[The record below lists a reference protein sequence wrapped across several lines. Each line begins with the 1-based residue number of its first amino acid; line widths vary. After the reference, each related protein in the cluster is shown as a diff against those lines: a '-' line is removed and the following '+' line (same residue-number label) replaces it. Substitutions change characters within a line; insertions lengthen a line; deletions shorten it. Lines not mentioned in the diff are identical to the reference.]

1 MMFRA
6 GRVFVALIIGVLY
19 SAITAPG
26 SVQAISSLTG
36 IVAPATSLVI
46 IVNNKNPVNELS
58 IVELRRLLL
67 GDVTRWPG
75 GGRVTV
81 AMREPG
87 QTERDALLRLVCR
100 MNEQDFTRYLLQAT
114 YRGDLQL
121 GHKLLDTS
129 TGMRRFVFNVPGSIG
144 YVRGDE
150 VDESVKVIKL
160 VGALPDDPAFG
171 LTLTSR

>member
-1 MMFRA
+1 ML
-6 GRVFVALIIGVLY
+6 RVGSVFLAVTIGVSY
-19 SAITAPG
+19 RAMTAPG
-26 SVQAISSLTG
+26 PVRAISTRPG
-36 IVAPATSLVI
+36 IVTPATSLMI
-46 IVNNKNPVNELS
+46 IVNNKNPLNELS

-67 GDVTRWPG
+67 GDVVRWPD

-87 QTERDALLRLVCR
+87 QSERDALLRLVCR
-100 MNEQDFTRYLLQAT
+100 MSEQDFTRYLLQAT

-121 GHKLLDTS
+121 GQKLLDTS

-150 VDESVKVIKL
+150 VDESVKAIRL
-160 VGALPDDPAFG
+160 LGALPDDSAFG
-171 LTLTSR
+171 LTLASR